1 MSDVTERLWPYSRR
15 AALVAIPLIWIAGAL
30 IIIAVNKYFGWPDS
44 GAVKFVVPAAAIAG
58 FLPLVL
64 MLVDFAASSRAIL
77 DIKGVKIDFS
87 REVAA
92 SQAYG
97 LPDNIGI
104 SGAVVSD
111 LHPMQII
118 DALEEATQSAV
129 VVLDLKE
136 GNAWWVTRL
145 LALCAGAVRSGRPSA
160 IVFMGMKESSGGSFL
175 GWADPNALLR
185 AVLEDKSDYKKQ
197 YHLAASISAQVI
209 AFRGTE
215 LVPTVCL
222 PPIPPANA
230 GRQVTV
236 ALHSDVSRYASREEY
251 VRLGPAAF
259 EQILMDQLALK
270 CERPP
275 DRLTLGRLN
284 HLFEHCLHRDVI
296 DLAQPGDKQFL
307 AVLRAKAQFIALMKQ
322 DQFLGL
328 IKAETGQQF
337 VLEQLFSQENK
348 RRSVTE

>member
-1 MSDVTERLWPYSRR
+1 VSDVTERLWPYSRR
-15 AALVAIPLIWIAGAL
+15 AALGAVPLIWIAGAL
-30 IIIAVNKYFGWPDS
+30 IMLALNKYFGWPDS
-44 GAVKFVVPAAAIAG
+44 GAVKFVVPAVALVG

-64 MLVDFAASSRAIL
+64 MLVDFAASSRAVL

-87 REVAA
+87 QEVAV
-92 SQAYG
+92 SQAFG

-104 SGAVVSD
+104 PGAVVTDSS
-111 LHPMQII
+111 PMQII
-118 DALEEATQSAV
+118 DALEQATQSAV
-129 VVLDLKE
+129 AVLDVKE

-160 IVFMGMKESSGGSFL
+160 IVFIGMKENANGSFL

-185 AVLEDKSDYKKQ
+185 AVIEDKTDYEIT
-197 YHLAASISAQVI
+197 YHRAASIAAQVI
-209 AFRGTE
+209 AFHGME
-215 LVPTVCL
+215 LAPTVFMPPL
-222 PPIPPANA
+222 PPATVGQPQP
-230 GRQVTV
+230 V
-236 ALHSDVSRYASREEY
+236 ALHSDVSRYACQDAYVSR
-251 VRLGPAAF
+251 GAAAF

-270 CERPP
+270 HENPP

-284 HLFEHCLHRDVI
+284 HLFEHCLYRDVI

-322 DQFLGL
+322 DRFLGL
-328 IKAETGQQF
+328 IKAETGQRF

-348 RRSVTE
+348 RRSGSE